1 MSALGEEFSAL
12 DALLDEHAQ
21 LETRMSDPDVLSSP
35 NFSSKSLV
43 VTRSFRALKP
53 LRISLSM
60 HRGISRQLGSLLKT
74 IPHSQRKSPHWK
86 KQSEPLTNIF
96 CLSLRREIPMMPVT
110 SSWKSK
116 QVKAVK
122 NPHSLPQISPG
133 CICAMRIRRGG
144 RLRSCPPLTPS

>member
-1 MSALGEEFSAL
+1 M
-12 DALLDEHAQ
+12 LLEKNSPHWTRYLTNTRSLK
-21 LETRMSDPDVLSSP
+21 LECQIRTSFLPP

-122 NPHSLPQISPG
+122 NLHSLPQISPG